1 MKAYNVGWL
10 EGEVERDTVDSAD
23 LPDFGG
29 LPHVQAEGRYDL
41 RESICT

>member
-10 EGEVERDTVDSAD
+10 EGEVECDTVDSAD

-29 LPHVQAEGRYDL
+29 LPHVQAEGRDDL
-41 RESICT
+41 RESIST